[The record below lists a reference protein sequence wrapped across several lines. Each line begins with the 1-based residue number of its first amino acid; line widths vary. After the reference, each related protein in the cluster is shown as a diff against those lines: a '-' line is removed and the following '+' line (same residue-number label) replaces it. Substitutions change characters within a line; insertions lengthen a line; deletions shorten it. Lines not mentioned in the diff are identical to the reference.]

1 MKYMN
6 FVKFCKKCIGRQK
19 MSLLANLKSMIS
31 DGVDGS
37 ISSKRV
43 ITVMATFLVALA
55 FVLNLFWDL
64 DVDANMYDSMMM
76 IVVAGLGTTVAEK
89 FAKK

>member
-1 MKYMN
+1 MDILGN
-6 FVKFCKKCIGRQK
+6 I
-19 MSLLANLKSMIS
+19 KSMLS
-31 DGVDGS
+31 DGVNGS
-37 ISSKRV
+37 VSSKRV
-43 ITVMATFLVALA
+43 ITVMATFLVGLA

>member
-1 MKYMN
+1 MN
-6 FVKFCKKCIGRQK
+6 
-19 MSLLANLKSMIS
+19 LLDNLKSMLS
-31 DGVDGS
+31 DGVNGS

-43 ITVMATFLVALA
+43 ITFLATFLVAMA
-55 FVLNLFWDL
+55 FVLNLFWGFT
-64 DVDANMYDSMMM
+64 VEQFMYDSMMM

>member
-1 MKYMN
+1 MN
-6 FVKFCKKCIGRQK
+6 
-19 MSLLANLKSMIS
+19 LLENIKSMLS
-31 DGVDGS
+31 DGVNGS

-43 ITVMATFLVALA
+43 ITFLATFLVALA
-55 FVLNLFWDL
+55 FILNLFWGL
-64 DVDANMYDSMMM
+64 TVEQFMYDSMMM

>member
-1 MKYMN
+1 
-6 FVKFCKKCIGRQK
+6 
-19 MSLLANLKSMIS
+19 MSLLANLKSMVS

-64 DVDANMYDSMMM
+64 DVDVNMYDSMMM

-89 FAKK
+89 FAPKK

>member
-1 MKYMN
+1 
-6 FVKFCKKCIGRQK
+6 
-19 MSLLANLKSMIS
+19 MSILANLKSMIS

-64 DVDANMYDSMMM
+64 EVDANMYDSMMM

>member
-1 MKYMN
+1 MN
-6 FVKFCKKCIGRQK
+6 
-19 MSLLANLKSMIS
+19 LLGNIKSMLS
-31 DGVDGS
+31 DGVNGS

-43 ITVMATFLVALA
+43 ITFLATFLVALA

-64 DVDANMYDSMMM
+64 TVEQFMYDSMMM

>member
-1 MKYMN
+1 
-6 FVKFCKKCIGRQK
+6 
-19 MSLLANLKSMIS
+19 MSVLANLKSMIS

>member
-1 MKYMN
+1 MDILGN
-6 FVKFCKKCIGRQK
+6 I
-19 MSLLANLKSMIS
+19 KSMLS
-31 DGVDGS
+31 DGVNGS

-43 ITVMATFLVALA
+43 ITFLATTLVALA

-64 DVDANMYDSMMM
+64 TVEQFMYDSMMM

>member
-1 MKYMN
+1 
-6 FVKFCKKCIGRQK
+6 
-19 MSLLANLKSMIS
+19 MIS

-55 FVLNLFWDL
+55 YVLNLFWDL

>member
-1 MKYMN
+1 
-6 FVKFCKKCIGRQK
+6 
-19 MSLLANLKSMIS
+19 MIS

>member
-1 MKYMN
+1 
-6 FVKFCKKCIGRQK
+6 
-19 MSLLANLKSMIS
+19 MSLFAGLRSMVA
-31 DGVDGS
+31 DGADGS
-37 ISSKRV
+37 VSSKRV

-55 FVLNLFWDL
+55 FVLNLFWDFT
-64 DVDANMYDSMMM
+64 VDQNMYDSMMM

>member
-1 MKYMN
+1 
-6 FVKFCKKCIGRQK
+6 

-37 ISSKRV
+37 VSSKRV

-55 FVLNLFWDL
+55 FVLNLFWDF

>member
-1 MKYMN
+1 
-6 FVKFCKKCIGRQK
+6 
-19 MSLLANLKSMIS
+19 MSLFAGLRSMIS
-31 DGVDGS
+31 DGADGS
-37 ISSKRV
+37 VSSKRV

-64 DVDANMYDSMMM
+64 TIDQNMYDSMMM
-76 IVVAGLGTTVAEK
+76 IVIAGLGTTVAEK

>member
-1 MKYMN
+1 
-6 FVKFCKKCIGRQK
+6 
-19 MSLLANLKSMIS
+19 MSLLANLKSMVS

-37 ISSKRV
+37 VSSKRV

>member
-1 MKYMN
+1 
-6 FVKFCKKCIGRQK
+6 
-19 MSLLANLKSMIS
+19 MSLLAGLRSMVA
-31 DGVDGS
+31 DGADGS
-37 ISSKRV
+37 VSSKRV
-43 ITVMATFLVALA
+43 ITCMATFLVGLA
-55 FVLNLFWDL
+55 FVLNLFWNI

>member
-1 MKYMN
+1 MDILGN
-6 FVKFCKKCIGRQK
+6 I
-19 MSLLANLKSMIS
+19 KSMLA
-31 DGVDGS
+31 DGTNGS

>member
-1 MKYMN
+1 MD
-6 FVKFCKKCIGRQK
+6 ILG
-19 MSLLANLKSMIS
+19 SIKSMLS
-31 DGVDGS
+31 DGVNGS
-37 ISSKRV
+37 VSSKRV
-43 ITVMATFLVALA
+43 ITFLATFLVALA

-64 DVDANMYDSMMM
+64 TVEQFMYDSMMM

>member
-1 MKYMN
+1 
-6 FVKFCKKCIGRQK
+6 
-19 MSLLANLKSMIS
+19 MSILANLKSMIS

-37 ISSKRV
+37 VSSKRV

-64 DVDANMYDSMMM
+64 DVAANMYDSMMM
-76 IVVAGLGTTVAEK
+76 IVIAGLGTTVAEK

>member
-1 MKYMN
+1 
-6 FVKFCKKCIGRQK
+6 
-19 MSLLANLKSMIS
+19 MSILANLKSMIS

-37 ISSKRV
+37 VSSKRV

-76 IVVAGLGTTVAEK
+76 IIVAGLGTTVAEK